1 MKSSMCSDGRC
12 HGMFQFYGANRT
24 GRFAGRIVQLQNL
37 PQNHIET
44 LSEAR
49 ELLKSFNLEALKVL
63 YEDIPD
69 TLSQLIRTAFIPKTG
84 YKFIVCDYAAI
95 EARVLAWLAGETWRI
110 EAFERGDDIYCAS
123 ASKMFHVPV
132 VKHGINGELR
142 QKGKI
147 AELALGYGGSV
158 GALTSMG
165 ALDMGLKEE
174 ELQPLVKAWRAANS
188 KITAFWWKID
198 KLIKD
203 AIKTKIPQKYGQI
216 AAFYEKGILFV
227 VLPSGRRLA
236 YVKPKVTENQYGDET
251 ITYEGVGAAKKWER
265 IESYGPKFVENI
277 VQAISRDILCNAMKN
292 LRNYRIVAH
301 VHDELIVETPQDMSL
316 ETIKAGMEK
325 LPDWATG
332 LLLRADGYET
342 EFYKK
347 D

>member
-1 MKSSMCSDGRC
+1 MAIQNRLLHFPVPDFVWDEYHIDHEINDRGVYIDSLLVESAIKMSDETSVDISRSLQNLTNLENPNSVQQFRSWLSNNGVVTDELGKKTVKTLLKNSTAPDIKEALSLRLQLSKTSIKKYEAMKSSMCSDGRC

-110 EAFERGDDIYCAS
+110 EAFKRGDDIYCAS

-174 ELQPLVKAWRAANS
+174 ELQPLVKAWRAAN
-188 KITAFWWKID
+188 
-198 KLIKD
+198 
-203 AIKTKIPQKYGQI
+203 
-216 AAFYEKGILFV
+216 
-227 VLPSGRRLA
+227 
-236 YVKPKVTENQYGDET
+236 
-251 ITYEGVGAAKKWER
+251 
-265 IESYGPKFVENI
+265 
-277 VQAISRDILCNAMKN
+277 
-292 LRNYRIVAH
+292 
-301 VHDELIVETPQDMSL
+301 
-316 ETIKAGMEK
+316 
-325 LPDWATG
+325 
-332 LLLRADGYET
+332 
-342 EFYKK
+342 
-347 D
+347 